1 MLQAMDTVSLQ
12 SKLEALLF
20 ISGEP
25 VAETRLAEL
34 LSVGKDELK
43 TAIVGLKERY
53 VGDAASGLMLIEH
66 QERVEMV
73 TKNNLTAL
81 VESFTKSTLQ
91 DALSKAALEVLSI
104 IAYRAPIARSEIEA
118 IRGVN
123 CSYTLRALLIRGLIE
138 RQGNPEDARGY
149 VYRPSFQFLEH
160 LGLSRVED
168 LPDFGMLSTDE
179 RMHVVTPTDSSK
191 STSSEPQAS

>member
-1 MLQAMDTVSLQ
+1 METSLLQ

-20 ISGEP
+20 ISGEA

-34 LSVGKDELK
+34 LGVEKDM
-43 TAIVGLKERY
+43 LKEVVRTLKDRY
-53 VGDAASGLMLIEH
+53 AADSGSGLMLIEH
-66 QERVEMV
+66 HGRIEMA
-73 TKNNLTAL
+73 TKKDLTAL
-81 VESFTKSTLQ
+81 IESFTKSTLQ

-160 LGLSRVED
+160 LGLSRLED
-168 LPDFGMLSTDE
+168 LPDFATLSTDE
-179 RMHVVTPTDSSK
+179 RMHVVTAVETNTEAPT
-191 STSSEPQAS
+191 A

>member
-1 MLQAMDTVSLQ
+1 METVSLQ

-20 ISGEP
+20 ISGES

-34 LSVGKDELK
+34 LGVKKEELK
-43 TAIVGLKERY
+43 SAVAELGKRY
-53 VGDAASGLMLIEH
+53 AADAHSGLMLIEH
-66 QERVEMV
+66 NGRVEMA
-73 TKNNLTAL
+73 TKKDLTIL
-81 VESFTKSTLQ
+81 VESFTKATLQ

-160 LGLSRVED
+160 LGLSRLED
-168 LPDFGMLSTDE
+168 LPDFATLSTDE
-179 RMHVVTPTDSSK
+179 RMHVVTPAEPVADA
-191 STSSEPQAS
+191 STKTQAS

>member
-1 MLQAMDTVSLQ
+1 MESASLQ

-20 ISGEP
+20 ISGEA

-34 LSVGKDELK
+34 LGVKKDELK
-43 TAIVGLKERY
+43 SAVVQLKERY
-53 VGDAASGLMLIEH
+53 AADAQSGLMLIEH
-66 QERVEMV
+66 NGRVEMA
-73 TKNNLTAL
+73 TKKELTAL

-104 IAYRAPIARSEIEA
+104 IAYRSPIARSEIEA

-160 LGLSRVED
+160 LGLSRIED
-168 LPDFGMLSTDE
+168 LPDFPALSTDE
-179 RMHVVTPTDSSK
+179 RMHVVA
-191 STSSEPQAS
+191 STESAAPARTNEEQAS

>member
-1 MLQAMDTVSLQ
+1 METTSLQ

-20 ISGEP
+20 ISGES
-25 VAETRLAEL
+25 VTESRLAEL
-34 LSVGKDELK
+34 LGVAKDELK
-43 TAIVGLKERY
+43 LAVTELGKRY
-53 VGDAASGLMLIEH
+53 ATDAASGLMIIEH
-66 QERVEMV
+66 NGRVEMA
-73 TKNNLTAL
+73 TKKDLTTL
-81 VESFTKSTLQ
+81 VESFTKATLQ

-104 IAYRAPIARSEIEA
+104 IAYRSPIARSEIEA

-160 LGLSRVED
+160 LGLSRLED
-168 LPDFGMLSTDE
+168 LPDFATLSTDE
-179 RMHVVTPTDSSK
+179 RMHVVTPAEPLTDAGTK
-191 STSSEPQAS
+191 KEEAS

>member
-1 MLQAMDTVSLQ
+1 METTSLQ

-20 ISGEP
+20 ISGEA

-34 LSVGKDELK
+34 LSVGTAELK
-43 TAIVGLKERY
+43 SAVAALGERY
-53 VGDAASGLMLIEH
+53 ARDAASGLMLIEH
-66 QERVEMV
+66 HGRVEMA
-73 TKNNLTAL
+73 TKKDLAVL

-123 CSYTLRALLIRGLIE
+123 CSYTLRALLIRGLVE
-138 RQGNPEDARGY
+138 RQGNPNDARGY

-160 LGLSRVED
+160 LGLSRLED
-168 LPDFGMLSTDE
+168 LPDFATLSTDE
-179 RMHVVTPTDSSK
+179 RMHVVTPTDPLTDADTK
-191 STSSEPQAS
+191 TQAS

>member
-1 MLQAMDTVSLQ
+1 MEPASLQ

-20 ISGEP
+20 ISGEA

-34 LSVGKDELK
+34 LGVKKDELNLV
-43 TAIVGLKERY
+43 IEQLKERY
-53 VGDAASGLMLIEH
+53 AADASSGLMLIEH
-66 QERVEMV
+66 NGRIEMA
-73 TKNNLTAL
+73 TKKDLTML

-104 IAYRAPIARSEIEA
+104 IAYRSPIARSEIEA

-160 LGLSRVED
+160 LGLSRIED
-168 LPDFGMLSTDE
+168 LPDYGALSTDE
-179 RMHVVTPTDSSK
+179 RMHVVASAELT
-191 STSSEPQAS
+191 TSAVTNEEQAS

>member
-1 MLQAMDTVSLQ
+1 METSLLQ

-20 ISGEP
+20 ISGEA

-34 LSVGKDELK
+34 LGVEKD
-43 TAIVGLKERY
+43 VLKEVVQALKDRY
-53 VGDAASGLMLIEH
+53 AADSGSGLMLIEH
-66 QERVEMV
+66 HGRIEMA
-73 TKNNLTAL
+73 TKKDLTAL
-81 VESFTKSTLQ
+81 IESFTKSTLQ

-149 VYRPSFQFLEH
+149 VYRPSLQFLEH
-160 LGLSRVED
+160 LGLSRLED
-168 LPDFGMLSTDE
+168 LPDFATLSTDE
-179 RMHVVTPTDSSK
+179 RMHVVTAVETNTEAPT
-191 STSSEPQAS
+191 A

>member
-1 MLQAMDTVSLQ
+1 MGTALLQ

-20 ISGEP
+20 ISGEA
-25 VAETRLAEL
+25 VMETRLAEL
-34 LSVGKDELK
+34 LGIEKAELK
-43 TAIVGLKERY
+43 SVLAELRERY
-53 VGDAASGLMLIEH
+53 VSDTASGLMLIEH
-66 QERVEMV
+66 NGRVEMA
-73 TKNNLTAL
+73 TKRNLTVL

-91 DALSKAALEVLSI
+91 DALSRAALEVLSI

-149 VYRPSFQFLEH
+149 IYRPSLQFLEH
-160 LGLSRVED
+160 LGLSRLEE
-168 LPDFGMLSTDE
+168 LPDFSTLSADE
-179 RMHVVTPTDSSK
+179 RMHVVAPV
-191 STSSEPQAS
+191 EPIADTGIKTQVS

>member
-1 MLQAMDTVSLQ
+1 METTALQ

-20 ISGEP
+20 ISGES

-34 LSVGKDELK
+34 LSVEKDELK
-43 TAIVGLKERY
+43 AAVTELGKRY
-53 VGDAASGLMLIEH
+53 AADAASGLMLIEYRG
-66 QERVEMV
+66 RVEMA
-73 TKNNLTAL
+73 TKKDLTAL
-81 VESFTKSTLQ
+81 VESFTKATLQ

-123 CSYTLRALLIRGLIE
+123 CSYTLRALLIRGLVE

-160 LGLSRVED
+160 LGLSRLED
-168 LPDFGMLSTDE
+168 LPDFATLSTDE
-179 RMHVVTPTDSSK
+179 RMHVVTPAEPITDAGTKTQEVS
-191 STSSEPQAS
+191 

>member
-1 MLQAMDTVSLQ
+1 METISLQ

-20 ISGEP
+20 ISGEA

-34 LSVGKDELK
+34 LGVEKDALKSAITELGK
-43 TAIVGLKERY
+43 RY
-53 VGDAASGLMLIEH
+53 AADAHSGLMLIEH
-66 QERVEMV
+66 NGRVEMA
-73 TKNNLTAL
+73 TKKDLTGL

-123 CSYTLRALLIRGLIE
+123 CSYTLRALLIRGLVE

-160 LGLSRVED
+160 LGLSRLED
-168 LPDFGMLSTDE
+168 LPDFASLSTDE
-179 RMHVVTPTDSSK
+179 RMHVVTPAEPMA
-191 STSSEPQAS
+191 STSTETQAS

>member
-1 MLQAMDTVSLQ
+1 METPSLQ

-20 ISGEP
+20 ISGEA
-25 VAETRLAEL
+25 VTENRLAEL
-34 LSVGKDELK
+34 LGVGKDELK
-43 TAIVGLKERY
+43 KVLAELRERY
-53 VGDAASGLMLIEH
+53 ATDARSGLMLIEH
-66 QERVEMV
+66 QGRVEMA
-73 TKNNLTAL
+73 TKSDLTAL

-104 IAYRAPIARSEIEA
+104 IAYRSPIARSEIEA

-149 VYRPSFQFLEH
+149 VYRPTIQFLEH
-160 LGLSRVED
+160 LGLSSIED
-168 LPDFGMLSTDE
+168 LPDYPTLSTDE
-179 RMHVVTPTDSSK
+179 RMHVVAPAANPETET
-191 STSSEPQAS
+191 QAS